1 MPDWLP
7 TAVIYAVAVLSP
19 LSAALQWIA
28 RLRWSDEYR
37 ASVEARI
44 AAQDQVIK
52 AKEAQIGTLEQTLK
66 AKDVNIEMYKA
77 MSYSDALKELNAQK
91 QIFEGRIA
99 AQQKELSALA
109 TQLKVTVIELSKVS
123 AEPTESWLTTLQ
135 EGAALTRQAA
145 GTLSD
150 YRDAVARLNARD
162 DPQAAVMR
170 GSLQAMEEA
179 NRIAARGGP
188 DYPPMR
194 FHSPTIP
201 PDTTAATN
209 LDYEVT

>member
-19 LSAALQWIA
+19 LSAVLQWIA

-37 ASVEARI
+37 AKV
-44 AAQDQVIK
+44 DLTIK
-52 AKEAQIGTLEQTLK
+52 SKDAQIGLLEETLK
-66 AKDVNIEMYKA
+66 AKDVNIEAYKA

-91 QIFEGRIA
+91 EIFEGRIA
-99 AQQKELSALA
+99 EQQRDLSALA
-109 TQLKVTVIELSKVS
+109 SQLKVTVLELSKVKG
-123 AEPTESWLTTLQ
+123 EPIESWLTVLQ

-150 YRDAVARLNARD
+150 YRDAVARLNTRD
-162 DPQAAVMR
+162 DLQAVIIR

-179 NRIAARGGP
+179 NRIAERGHP
-188 DYPPMR
+188 D
-194 FHSPTIP
+194 
-201 PDTTAATN
+201 
-209 LDYEVT
+209 